1 MELKKNPD
9 KDSKRYGLNFF
20 LTGLLVA
27 EILTLSAFKYTKYDH
42 IQEEAKTYAADDDFE
57 ELTDIT
63 IQEPPPAEKPPP
75 PPPATVTVVDDDVV
89 VDTTVKLV
97 LAEAK
102 DYTPTA
108 APPPPDRGPEKTKEV
123 EVFEVVEKMPGY
135 PGGDAARQKFIA
147 KHLVYPP
154 LDVENQKQGRVY
166 VKFIVNTNG
175 TLSKVHTVK
184 TFSEDAGK
192 EAVRVAKMMKWTSGQ
207 QRGKK
212 VPVWVVMP
220 ITFKLY

>member
-1 MELKKNPD
+1 MELKKNPE
-9 KDSKRYGLNFF
+9 KDSKRYVLNFF
-20 LTGLLVA
+20 LIGLLVA
-27 EILTLSAFKYTKYDH
+27 ELFTLWAFTYKQYDDKPK
-42 IQEEAKTYAADDDFE
+42 EEKEYAADDDFE
-57 ELTDIT
+57 ELADIT

-75 PPPATVTVVDDDVV
+75 PPPATVTVVEDDVV
-89 VDTTVKLV
+89 VDTTVKLA
-97 LAEAK
+97 LEPAK

-108 APPPPDRGPEKTKEV
+108 APPPPNRGPEKTKEP
-123 EVFEVVEKMPGY
+123 EVFEVVEQMPGY
-135 PGGDAARQKFIA
+135 PGGDKARQKFIA

-154 LDVENQKQGRVY
+154 LDVENSKQGKVY
-166 VKFIVNTNG
+166 VKFIVNVDG
-175 TLSKVHTVK
+175 SLSKVHAVK

-192 EAVRVAKMMKWTSGQ
+192 EAVKVARMMRWTPGE